1 MEEQNVEIQSGSQ
14 GVSQT
19 STSDSPASGSEGKVS
34 RQDLQKSNDRLY
46 SDGADKA
53 KAGEPDSGK
62 SIEPVVETN
71 VSNKP
76 VDKSPDLDKARAHDK
91 KQISKLVAQKHA
103 LKEEIARLLEENKKF
118 NQKFANEPNEEDFNG
133 DINAY
138 NRAKLK
144 FDIEK
149 ENGDLKI
156 QEAKSALKDKIDDE
170 WTERCHST
178 VSDYDK
184 FSQDYNKYYDWLHE
198 NEPVL
203 VDFARESAVGPKLIE
218 DAFLDFKNP
227 DIYSNWRARST
238 QGKIQLLAH
247 LENQLIRQMNGN
259 SDQNTDQN
267 SIVPTK
273 SKAPAPVKLEKVPQQ
288 AVEPKSQ
295 SMKSL
300 INKSAQRMFG
310 R

>member
-1 MEEQNVEIQSGSQ
+1 MEEQNVEVQSGSQ
-14 GVSQT
+14 AVSQT

-34 RQDLQKSNDRLY
+34 RQDLQKSSDRLY
-46 SDGADKA
+46 NGGVDKA
-53 KAGEPDSGK
+53 QAGEPDNGK

-71 VSNKP
+71 VSDKP

-103 LKEEIARLLEENKKF
+103 LKEEINKLLDENKKF
-118 NQKFANEPNEEDFNG
+118 KQKFANEPSEEDFKG
-133 DINAY
+133 DVNAY
-138 NRAKLK
+138 NRAVLK
-144 FDIEK
+144 FEIDK
-149 ENGDLKI
+149 ENGDAKI
-156 QEAKSALKDKIDDE
+156 QEAKSALETKIDDE
-170 WTERCHST
+170 WTERCRST
-178 VSDYDK
+178 VSDYNK
-184 FSQDYNKYYDWLHE
+184 FSQDYNKYYDWLHD

-203 VDFARESAVGPKLIE
+203 VDFARESTVGPKLIE
-218 DAFLDFKNP
+218 DAFLDFKDP
-227 DIYSNWRARST
+227 QIYAEWKARSKE
-238 QGKIQLLAH
+238 GKIQLLAH
-247 LENQLIRQMNGN
+247 IESQLIRQMSG
-259 SDQNTDQN
+259 SPEQK
-267 SIVPTK
+267 SIVPAK

>member
-1 MEEQNVEIQSGSQ
+1 MEEQNVEVQSGSQ
-14 GVSQT
+14 AVSQT

-34 RQDLQKSNDRLY
+34 RQDLQKSSDRLY
-46 SDGADKA
+46 NGGVDKA
-53 KAGEPDSGK
+53 PAGEPDNGK

-71 VSNKP
+71 VSDKP

-103 LKEEIARLLEENKKF
+103 LKEEINKLLEENKKF
-118 NQKFANEPNEEDFNG
+118 KQKFANEPSEEDFKG
-133 DINAY
+133 DVNAY
-138 NRAKLK
+138 NRAMLK
-144 FDIEK
+144 FEIDK
-149 ENGDLKI
+149 ENGDAKI
-156 QEAKSALKDKIDDE
+156 QEAKSALETKIDDE
-170 WTERCHST
+170 WTERCRST
-178 VSDYDK
+178 VSDYNK
-184 FSQDYNKYYDWLHE
+184 FSQDYNKYYDWLHD

-203 VDFARESAVGPKLIE
+203 VDFARESTVGPKLIE
-218 DAFLDFKNP
+218 DAFLDFKDP
-227 DIYSNWRARST
+227 QIYAEWKARSNE
-238 QGKIQLLAH
+238 GKIQLLAH
-247 LENQLIRQMNGN
+247 IESQLIRQMSG
-259 SDQNTDQN
+259 SPEQK

>member
-1 MEEQNVEIQSGSQ
+1 MEEQNVEVQSGSQ
-14 GVSQT
+14 AVSQT

-34 RQDLQKSNDRLY
+34 RQDLQKSSDRLY
-46 SDGADKA
+46 NGGVDKA
-53 KAGEPDSGK
+53 PAGEPDNGK
-62 SIEPVVETN
+62 SIEPAVETS
-71 VSNKP
+71 VSDKP

-103 LKEEIARLLEENKKF
+103 LKEEIAKLRAENEKF
-118 NQKFANEPNEEDFNG
+118 NQKFASEPNEEDFKG

-138 NRAKLK
+138 NRAMLK
-144 FDIEK
+144 FEIDK
-149 ENGDLKI
+149 ENGDAKI
-156 QEAKSALKDKIDDE
+156 QEAKSALKEKIDDE
-170 WTERCHST
+170 WTERCRST
-178 VSDYDK
+178 VSDYNK
-184 FSQDYNKYYDWLHE
+184 FSQDYNKYYDWLHD

-203 VDFARESAVGPKLIE
+203 VDFARESTVGPKLIE
-218 DAFLDFKNP
+218 DAFLDFKDP
-227 DIYSNWRARST
+227 QIYAEWRARSKE
-238 QGKIQLLAH
+238 GKIQLLAH
-247 LENQLIRQMNGN
+247 IESQLIRQMSG
-259 SDQNTDQN
+259 SPEQK
-267 SIVPTK
+267 SIVPAK

>member
-1 MEEQNVEIQSGSQ
+1 MEEQNVEVQSGSQ
-14 GVSQT
+14 AVSQT

-34 RQDLQKSNDRLY
+34 RQDLQKSSDRLY
-46 SDGADKA
+46 NGGVDKA
-53 KAGEPDSGK
+53 PAGEPDNGK

-71 VSNKP
+71 VSDKP

-103 LKEEIARLLEENKKF
+103 LKEEINKLLEENKKF
-118 NQKFANEPNEEDFNG
+118 KQKFANEPSEEDFKG
-133 DINAY
+133 DVNAY
-138 NRAKLK
+138 NRAVLK
-144 FDIEK
+144 FEIDK
-149 ENGDLKI
+149 ENGDAKI
-156 QEAKSALKDKIDDE
+156 QEAKSALETKIDDE
-170 WTERCHST
+170 WTERCRST
-178 VSDYDK
+178 VSDYNK
-184 FSQDYNKYYDWLHE
+184 FSQDYNKYYDWLHD

-203 VDFARESAVGPKLIE
+203 VDFARESTVGPKLIE
-218 DAFLDFKNP
+218 DAFLDFKDP
-227 DIYSNWRARST
+227 QIYAEWKARSKE
-238 QGKIQLLAH
+238 GKIQLLAH
-247 LENQLIRQMNGN
+247 IESQLIRQMSG
-259 SDQNTDQN
+259 SPEQK
-267 SIVPTK
+267 SIVPAK

>member
-1 MEEQNVEIQSGSQ
+1 MEEQNVEVQSGSQ

-34 RQDLQKSNDRLY
+34 RQDLQKSSDRLY
-46 SDGADKA
+46 NGGVDKA
-53 KAGEPDSGK
+53 PAGEPDNGK

-71 VSNKP
+71 VSDKP

-103 LKEEIARLLEENKKF
+103 LKEEIARLQEENKKF
-118 NQKFANEPNEEDFNG
+118 NQKFAIEPNEEDFKG

-144 FDIEK
+144 YDIDK
-149 ENGDLKI
+149 ENGDIKI
-156 QEAKSALKDKIDDE
+156 QEAKSALKEKIDDE
-170 WTERCHST
+170 WTERCLST
-178 VSDYDK
+178 VSDYNK
-184 FSQDYNKYYDWLHE
+184 FSQDYNKYYDWLHD

-203 VDFARESAVGPKLIE
+203 VDFARESTVGPKLIE
-218 DAFLDFKNP
+218 DAFLDFKDP
-227 DIYSNWRARST
+227 QIYAEWKARSKE
-238 QGKIQLLAH
+238 GKIQLLAH
-247 LENQLIRQMNGN
+247 IESQLIRQMSG
-259 SDQNTDQN
+259 SPEQK
-267 SIVPTK
+267 SIVPAK
-273 SKAPAPVKLEKVPQQ
+273 SKAPAPVKLEKVPSQ

>member
-1 MEEQNVEIQSGSQ
+1 MEEQNVEVQSGSQ
-14 GVSQT
+14 AVSQT

-34 RQDLQKSNDRLY
+34 RQDLQKSSDRLY
-46 SDGADKA
+46 NGGVDKA
-53 KAGEPDSGK
+53 PAGEPDNGK

-71 VSNKP
+71 VSDKP

-103 LKEEIARLLEENKKF
+103 LKEEINKLLEENKKF
-118 NQKFANEPNEEDFNG
+118 KQKFANEPSEEDFKG
-133 DINAY
+133 DVNAY
-138 NRAKLK
+138 NRAMLK
-144 FDIEK
+144 FEIDK
-149 ENGDLKI
+149 ENGDAKI
-156 QEAKSALKDKIDDE
+156 QEAKSALETKIDDE
-170 WTERCHST
+170 WTERCRST
-178 VSDYDK
+178 VSDYNK
-184 FSQDYNKYYDWLHE
+184 FSQDYNKYYDWLHD

-203 VDFARESAVGPKLIE
+203 VDFARESTVGPKLIE
-218 DAFLDFKNP
+218 DAFLDFKDP
-227 DIYSNWRARST
+227 QIYAEWRARSK

-247 LENQLIRQMNGN
+247 IESQLIRQMSG
-259 SDQNTDQN
+259 SPEQK
-267 SIVPTK
+267 SIVPAK

>member
-1 MEEQNVEIQSGSQ
+1 MEEQNVEVQSGSQ
-14 GVSQT
+14 AVSQT

-34 RQDLQKSNDRLY
+34 RQDLQKSSDRLY
-46 SDGADKA
+46 NGGVDKA
-53 KAGEPDSGK
+53 PAGEPDNGK

-71 VSNKP
+71 VSDKP

-103 LKEEIARLLEENKKF
+103 LKEEINKLLDENKKF
-118 NQKFANEPNEEDFNG
+118 KQKFANEPSEEDFKG
-133 DINAY
+133 DVNAY
-138 NRAKLK
+138 NRAVLK
-144 FDIEK
+144 FEIDK
-149 ENGDLKI
+149 ENGDAKI
-156 QEAKSALKDKIDDE
+156 QEAKSALETKIDDE
-170 WTERCHST
+170 WTERCRST
-178 VSDYDK
+178 VSDYNK
-184 FSQDYNKYYDWLHE
+184 FSQDYNKYYDWLHD

-203 VDFARESAVGPKLIE
+203 VDFARESTVGPKLIE
-218 DAFLDFKNP
+218 DAFLDFKDP
-227 DIYSNWRARST
+227 QIYAEWKARSK

-247 LENQLIRQMNGN
+247 IESQLIRQM
-259 SDQNTDQN
+259 SEIPEQK
-267 SIVPTK
+267 SIVPAK

>member
-1 MEEQNVEIQSGSQ
+1 MEEQNVEVQSGSQ
-14 GVSQT
+14 AVSQT

-34 RQDLQKSNDRLY
+34 RQDLQKSSDRLY
-46 SDGADKA
+46 NGGVDKA
-53 KAGEPDSGK
+53 PAGEPDNGK

-71 VSNKP
+71 VSDKP
-76 VDKSPDLDKARAHDK
+76 MDKSPDLDKARAHDK

-103 LKEEIARLLEENKKF
+103 LKEEINKLLEENKKF
-118 NQKFANEPNEEDFNG
+118 KQKFANEPSEEDFKG
-133 DINAY
+133 DVNAY
-138 NRAKLK
+138 NRAVLK
-144 FDIEK
+144 FEIDK
-149 ENGDLKI
+149 ENDETKY
-156 QEAKSALKDKIDDE
+156 QEAKSALESKIDDE
-170 WTERCHST
+170 WTERCRST
-178 VSDYDK
+178 VSDFNK
-184 FSQDYNKYYDWLHE
+184 FSENYNKYYDWLHD

-203 VDFARESAVGPKLIE
+203 VDFARESTVGPKLIE

-227 DIYSNWRARST
+227 AVYAQWRARSN
-238 QGKIQLLAH
+238 QGKMQLLAQ
-247 LENQLIRQMNGN
+247 LEGDLIRQMDGN
-259 SDQNTDQN
+259 SEQK

>member
-1 MEEQNVEIQSGSQ
+1 MEEQNVEVQSGSQ
-14 GVSQT
+14 AVSQT

-34 RQDLQKSNDRLY
+34 RQDLQKSSDRLY
-46 SDGADKA
+46 NGGVDKA
-53 KAGEPDSGK
+53 PAGEPDNGK

-71 VSNKP
+71 VSDKP

-103 LKEEIARLLEENKKF
+103 LKEEINKLLEENKKF
-118 NQKFANEPNEEDFNG
+118 KQKFANEPSEEDFKG
-133 DINAY
+133 DVNAY
-138 NRAKLK
+138 NRAMLK
-144 FDIEK
+144 FEIDK
-149 ENGDLKI
+149 ENGDAKI
-156 QEAKSALKDKIDDE
+156 QEAKSALETKIGDE
-170 WTERCHST
+170 WTERCRST

-184 FSQDYNKYYDWLHE
+184 FSENYNKYYDWLHE

-203 VDFARESAVGPKLIE
+203 VDFARESTVGPKLIE
-218 DAFLDFKNP
+218 DAFLDFKDP
-227 DIYSNWRARST
+227 QIYAEWKARSKE
-238 QGKIQLLAH
+238 GKIQLLAH
-247 LENQLIRQMNGN
+247 IESQLIRQMSG
-259 SDQNTDQN
+259 SPEQK

>member
-1 MEEQNVEIQSGSQ
+1 MEEQNVEVQSGSQ
-14 GVSQT
+14 AVSQT

-34 RQDLQKSNDRLY
+34 RQDLQKSSDRLY
-46 SDGADKA
+46 NGGVDKA
-53 KAGEPDSGK
+53 PAGEPDNGK

-71 VSNKP
+71 VSDKP

-103 LKEEIARLLEENKKF
+103 LKEEINKLLEENNKF
-118 NQKFANEPNEEDFNG
+118 KQKFANEPSEEDFKG
-133 DINAY
+133 DVNAY
-138 NRAKLK
+138 NRAVLK
-144 FDIEK
+144 FEIDK
-149 ENGDLKI
+149 ENGDAKI
-156 QEAKSALKDKIDDE
+156 QEAKSALKTKIDDE
-170 WTERCHST
+170 WTERCLST
-178 VSDYDK
+178 VSDYNK
-184 FSQDYNKYYDWLHE
+184 FSQDYNKYYDWLHD

-203 VDFARESAVGPKLIE
+203 VDFARESTVGPKLIE
-218 DAFLDFKNP
+218 DAFLDFKDP
-227 DIYSNWRARST
+227 QIYAEWKARSKE
-238 QGKIQLLAH
+238 GKIQLLAH
-247 LENQLIRQMNGN
+247 IESQLIRQMSG
-259 SDQNTDQN
+259 SPEQK
-267 SIVPTK
+267 SIVPAK

>member
-1 MEEQNVEIQSGSQ
+1 MEEQNVEVQSGSQ
-14 GVSQT
+14 AVSQT

-34 RQDLQKSNDRLY
+34 RQDLQKSSDRLY
-46 SDGADKA
+46 NGGVDKA
-53 KAGEPDSGK
+53 PAGEPDNGK

-71 VSNKP
+71 VSDKP

-103 LKEEIARLLEENKKF
+103 LKEEINKLLDENKKF
-118 NQKFANEPNEEDFNG
+118 KQKFANEPSEEDFGG
-133 DINAY
+133 DVNAY
-138 NRAKLK
+138 NRAVLK
-144 FDIEK
+144 FEIDK
-149 ENGDLKI
+149 ENGDAKI
-156 QEAKSALKDKIDDE
+156 QEAKSALETKIDDE
-170 WTERCHST
+170 WTERCRST
-178 VSDYDK
+178 VSDYNK
-184 FSQDYNKYYDWLHE
+184 FSQDYNKYYDWLHD

-203 VDFARESAVGPKLIE
+203 VDFARESTVGPKLIE
-218 DAFLDFKNP
+218 DAFLDFKDP
-227 DIYSNWRARST
+227 QIYAEWKARSKE
-238 QGKIQLLAH
+238 GKIQLLAH
-247 LENQLIRQMNGN
+247 IESQLIRQMSG
-259 SDQNTDQN
+259 SPEQK
-267 SIVPTK
+267 SIVPAK

>member
-1 MEEQNVEIQSGSQ
+1 MEEQNVEVQSGSQ
-14 GVSQT
+14 AVSQT

-46 SDGADKA
+46 SDGADEA
-53 KAGEPDSGK
+53 KAGEPDKGK

-71 VSNKP
+71 VSDKP

-103 LKEEIARLLEENKKF
+103 LKEEINKLLEENKKF
-118 NQKFANEPNEEDFNG
+118 KQKFANEPSEEDFKG
-133 DINAY
+133 DVNAY
-138 NRAKLK
+138 NRAVLK
-144 FDIEK
+144 FEIDK
-149 ENGDLKI
+149 ENGDAKI
-156 QEAKSALKDKIDDE
+156 QEAKSALETKIDDE
-170 WTERCHST
+170 WTERCRST
-178 VSDYDK
+178 VSDYNK
-184 FSQDYNKYYDWLHE
+184 FSQDYNKYYDWLHD

-203 VDFARESAVGPKLIE
+203 VDFARESTVGPKLIE
-218 DAFLDFKNP
+218 DAFLDFKDP
-227 DIYSNWRARST
+227 QIYAEWKARSKE
-238 QGKIQLLAH
+238 GKIQLLAH
-247 LENQLIRQMNGN
+247 IESQLIRQMSG
-259 SDQNTDQN
+259 SPEQK
-267 SIVPTK
+267 SIVPAK

>member
-1 MEEQNVEIQSGSQ
+1 MEEQNVEVQSGSQ
-14 GVSQT
+14 AVSQT
-19 STSDSPASGSEGKVS
+19 STSDSPASGSEGRVS

-71 VSNKP
+71 VSDKP

-103 LKEEIARLLEENKKF
+103 LKEEINKLLDENKKF
-118 NQKFANEPNEEDFNG
+118 KQKFANEPSEEDFKG
-133 DINAY
+133 DVNAY
-138 NRAKLK
+138 NRAVLK
-144 FDIEK
+144 FEIDK
-149 ENGDLKI
+149 ENGDAKI
-156 QEAKSALKDKIDDE
+156 QEAKSALETKIDDE
-170 WTERCHST
+170 WTERCRST
-178 VSDYDK
+178 VSDYNK
-184 FSQDYNKYYDWLHE
+184 FSQDYNKYYDWLHD

-203 VDFARESAVGPKLIE
+203 VDFARESTVGPKLIE
-218 DAFLDFKNP
+218 DAFLDFKDP
-227 DIYSNWRARST
+227 QIYAEWRARSKE
-238 QGKIQLLAH
+238 GKIQLLAH
-247 LENQLIRQMNGN
+247 IESQLIRQMSG
-259 SDQNTDQN
+259 SPEQK

>member
-1 MEEQNVEIQSGSQ
+1 MEEQNVEVQSGSQ
-14 GVSQT
+14 AVSQT

-34 RQDLQKSNDRLY
+34 RQDLQKSSDRLY
-46 SDGADKA
+46 NGGVDKA
-53 KAGEPDSGK
+53 PAGEPDNGK

-71 VSNKP
+71 VSDKP

-103 LKEEIARLLEENKKF
+103 LKEEIAKLRAENEKF
-118 NQKFANEPNEEDFNG
+118 NQKFASEPNEEDFKG

-138 NRAKLK
+138 NRAMLK
-144 FDIEK
+144 FEIDK
-149 ENGDLKI
+149 ENGDAKI
-156 QEAKSALKDKIDDE
+156 QEAKSALKEKIDDE
-170 WTERCHST
+170 WTERCRST
-178 VSDYDK
+178 VSDYNK
-184 FSQDYNKYYDWLHE
+184 FSQDYNKYYDWLHD

-203 VDFARESAVGPKLIE
+203 VDFARESTVGPKLIE
-218 DAFLDFKNP
+218 DAFLDFKDP
-227 DIYSNWRARST
+227 QIYAEWKARSKE
-238 QGKIQLLAH
+238 GKIQLLAH
-247 LENQLIRQMNGN
+247 IESQLIRQMSG
-259 SDQNTDQN
+259 SPEQK
-267 SIVPTK
+267 SIVPAK

>member
-1 MEEQNVEIQSGSQ
+1 MEEQNVEVQSGSQ
-14 GVSQT
+14 AVSQT

-34 RQDLQKSNDRLY
+34 RQDLQKSSDRLY
-46 SDGADKA
+46 NGGVDKA
-53 KAGEPDSGK
+53 PAGEPDNGK

-71 VSNKP
+71 VSDKP

-103 LKEEIARLLEENKKF
+103 LKEEINKLLDENKKF
-118 NQKFANEPNEEDFNG
+118 KQKFANEPSEEDFKG
-133 DINAY
+133 DVNAY
-138 NRAKLK
+138 NRAMLK
-144 FDIEK
+144 FEIDK
-149 ENGDLKI
+149 ENGDAKI
-156 QEAKSALKDKIDDE
+156 QEAKSALETKIDDE
-170 WTERCHST
+170 WTERCRST
-178 VSDYDK
+178 VSDYNK
-184 FSQDYNKYYDWLHE
+184 FSENYNKYYDWLHE

-203 VDFARESAVGPKLIE
+203 VDFARESTVGPKLIE

-227 DIYSNWRARST
+227 AVYAQWRARSN
-238 QGKIQLLAH
+238 QGKMQLLAQ
-247 LENQLIRQMNGN
+247 LEGDLIRQMNGN
-259 SDQNTDQN
+259 SEQK

>member
-1 MEEQNVEIQSGSQ
+1 MEEQNVEVQSGSQ
-14 GVSQT
+14 AVSQT

-34 RQDLQKSNDRLY
+34 RQDLQKSSDRLY
-46 SDGADKA
+46 NGGVDKA
-53 KAGEPDSGK
+53 PAGEPDNGK

-71 VSNKP
+71 VSDKP

-103 LKEEIARLLEENKKF
+103 LKEEINKLLEENKKF
-118 NQKFANEPNEEDFNG
+118 KQKFANEPSEEDFNG
-133 DINAY
+133 DVNAY
-138 NRAKLK
+138 NRAMLK
-144 FDIEK
+144 FEIDK
-149 ENGDLKI
+149 ENGDAKI
-156 QEAKSALKDKIDDE
+156 QEAKSALETKIDDE
-170 WTERCHST
+170 WTERCRST
-178 VSDYDK
+178 VSDYNK
-184 FSQDYNKYYDWLHE
+184 FSQDYNKYYDWLHD

-203 VDFARESAVGPKLIE
+203 VDFARESTVGPKLIE
-218 DAFLDFKNP
+218 DAFLDFKDP
-227 DIYSNWRARST
+227 QIYAEWKARSK

-247 LENQLIRQMNGN
+247 IESQLIRQMSG
-259 SDQNTDQN
+259 SSEQK
-267 SIVPTK
+267 SIVPAK

-300 INKSAQRMFG
+300 INRSAQRMFG

>member
-1 MEEQNVEIQSGSQ
+1 MEEQNVEVQSGSQ
-14 GVSQT
+14 AVSQT

-34 RQDLQKSNDRLY
+34 RQDLQKSSDRLY
-46 SDGADKA
+46 NGGVDKA
-53 KAGEPDSGK
+53 PAGEPDNGK

-71 VSNKP
+71 VSDKP

-103 LKEEIARLLEENKKF
+103 LKEEINKLLEENKKF
-118 NQKFANEPNEEDFNG
+118 KQKFANEPSEEDFKG
-133 DINAY
+133 DVNAY
-138 NRAKLK
+138 NRAVLK
-144 FDIEK
+144 FEIDK
-149 ENGDLKI
+149 ENGDAKI
-156 QEAKSALKDKIDDE
+156 QEAKSALETKIDDE
-170 WTERCHST
+170 WTERCRST
-178 VSDYDK
+178 VSDYNK
-184 FSQDYNKYYDWLHE
+184 FSQDYNKYYDWLHD

-203 VDFARESAVGPKLIE
+203 VDFARESTVGPKLIE
-218 DAFLDFKNP
+218 DAFLDFKDP
-227 DIYSNWRARST
+227 QIYAEWKARSKE
-238 QGKIQLLAH
+238 GKIQLLAH
-247 LENQLIRQMNGN
+247 IESQLIRQMSG
-259 SDQNTDQN
+259 SPEQK

>member
-1 MEEQNVEIQSGSQ
+1 MEEQNVEIQGGSQ

-34 RQDLQKSNDRLY
+34 RQDLQKSSDRLY
-46 SDGADKA
+46 NGGVDKA
-53 KAGEPDSGK
+53 PAGEPDTGK
-62 SIEPVVETN
+62 STVVETN
-71 VSNKP
+71 VSDKP
-76 VDKSPDLDKARAHDK
+76 ADKSPDLDKARAHDK

-118 NQKFANEPNEEDFNG
+118 NQKFANEPNEEDFKG

-144 FDIEK
+144 FDIDK

-156 QEAKSALKDKIDDE
+156 QEAKSALKDKIDNE
-170 WTERCHST
+170 WTERCRST

-184 FSQDYNKYYDWLHE
+184 FSQDYKKYYDWLHE

-203 VDFARESAVGPKLIE
+203 VDFARDSAVGPKLIE

-227 DIYSNWRARST
+227 DIYSDWRARST
-238 QGKIQLLAH
+238 QGKIQLLAQ
-247 LENQLIRQMNGN
+247 LESQLINQMNGKYQKN
-259 SDQNTDQN
+259 HAQD
-267 SIVPTK
+267 SIVPAK
-273 SKAPAPVKLEKVPQQ
+273 SKAPAPVKLEKVPPQ

>member
-1 MEEQNVEIQSGSQ
+1 MEEQNVEVQSGSQ
-14 GVSQT
+14 AVSQT

-34 RQDLQKSNDRLY
+34 RQDLQKSSDRLY
-46 SDGADKA
+46 NGGVDKA
-53 KAGEPDSGK
+53 PAGEPDNGK

-71 VSNKP
+71 VSDKP

-103 LKEEIARLLEENKKF
+103 LKEEINKLLDENKKF
-118 NQKFANEPNEEDFNG
+118 KQKFANEPSEEDFKG
-133 DINAY
+133 DVNAY
-138 NRAKLK
+138 NRAVLK
-144 FDIEK
+144 FEIDK
-149 ENGDLKI
+149 ENGDAKI
-156 QEAKSALKDKIDDE
+156 QEAKSALETKIDDE
-170 WTERCHST
+170 WTERCRST
-178 VSDYDK
+178 VSDYNK
-184 FSQDYNKYYDWLHE
+184 FSQDYNKYYDWLHD

-203 VDFARESAVGPKLIE
+203 VDFARESTVGPKLIE
-218 DAFLDFKNP
+218 DAFLDFKDP
-227 DIYSNWRARST
+227 QIYAEWRARSK

-247 LENQLIRQMNGN
+247 IESQLIRQM
-259 SDQNTDQN
+259 SEIPEQK

>member
-1 MEEQNVEIQSGSQ
+1 MEEQNVEVQSGSQ
-14 GVSQT
+14 AVSQT

-34 RQDLQKSNDRLY
+34 RQDLQKSSDRLY
-46 SDGADKA
+46 NGGVDKA
-53 KAGEPDSGK
+53 PAGEPDNGK

-71 VSNKP
+71 VSDKP

-103 LKEEIARLLEENKKF
+103 LKEEINKLLEENKKF
-118 NQKFANEPNEEDFNG
+118 KQKFANEPSEEDFKG
-133 DINAY
+133 DVNAY
-138 NRAKLK
+138 NRAMLK
-144 FDIEK
+144 FEIDK
-149 ENGDLKI
+149 ENGDAKI
-156 QEAKSALKDKIDDE
+156 QEAKSALETKIDDE
-170 WTERCHST
+170 WTERCRST
-178 VSDYDK
+178 VSDYNK

-203 VDFARESAVGPKLIE
+203 VDFARESTVGPKLIE

-227 DIYSNWRARST
+227 AVYAQWRARSN
-238 QGKIQLLAH
+238 QGKMQLLAQ
-247 LENQLIRQMNGN
+247 LEGDLIRQMNGN
-259 SDQNTDQN
+259 SEQK

>member
-1 MEEQNVEIQSGSQ
+1 MEEQNVEVQSGSQ
-14 GVSQT
+14 AVSQT

-34 RQDLQKSNDRLY
+34 RQDLQKSSDRLY
-46 SDGADKA
+46 NGGVDKA
-53 KAGEPDSGK
+53 PAGEPDNGK
-62 SIEPVVETN
+62 SIEPAVETS

-76 VDKSPDLDKARAHDK
+76 MDKSPDLDKARAHDK

-103 LKEEIARLLEENKKF
+103 LKEEIAKLRAENEKF
-118 NQKFANEPNEEDFNG
+118 NQKFASEPNEEDFKG

-138 NRAKLK
+138 NRAMLK
-144 FDIEK
+144 FEIDK
-149 ENGDLKI
+149 ENGDAKI
-156 QEAKSALKDKIDDE
+156 QEAKSALKEKIDDE
-170 WTERCHST
+170 WTERCRST
-178 VSDYDK
+178 VSDYNK
-184 FSQDYNKYYDWLHE
+184 FSQDYNKYYDWLHD

-203 VDFARESAVGPKLIE
+203 VDFARESTVGPKLIE
-218 DAFLDFKNP
+218 DAFLDFKDP
-227 DIYSNWRARST
+227 QIYAEWRARSKE
-238 QGKIQLLAH
+238 GKIQLLAH
-247 LENQLIRQMNGN
+247 IESQLIRQMSG
-259 SDQNTDQN
+259 SPEQK
-267 SIVPTK
+267 SIVPAK

>member
-1 MEEQNVEIQSGSQ
+1 MEEQNVEVQSGSQ
-14 GVSQT
+14 AVSQT

-34 RQDLQKSNDRLY
+34 RQDLQKSSDRLY
-46 SDGADKA
+46 NGGVDKA
-53 KAGEPDSGK
+53 PAGEPDNGK

-71 VSNKP
+71 VSDKP

-103 LKEEIARLLEENKKF
+103 LKEEINKLLDENKKF
-118 NQKFANEPNEEDFNG
+118 KQKFANEPSEEDFKG
-133 DINAY
+133 DVNAY
-138 NRAKLK
+138 NRAVLK
-144 FDIEK
+144 FEIDK
-149 ENGDLKI
+149 ENGDAKI
-156 QEAKSALKDKIDDE
+156 QEAKSALETKIDDE
-170 WTERCHST
+170 WTERCLST
-178 VSDYDK
+178 VSDYNK
-184 FSQDYNKYYDWLHE
+184 FSQDYNKYYDWLHD

-203 VDFARESAVGPKLIE
+203 VDFARESTVGPKLIE
-218 DAFLDFKNP
+218 DAFLDFKDP
-227 DIYSNWRARST
+227 QIYAEWKARSKE
-238 QGKIQLLAH
+238 GKIQLLAH
-247 LENQLIRQMNGN
+247 IESQLIRQMSG
-259 SDQNTDQN
+259 SPEQK

>member
-1 MEEQNVEIQSGSQ
+1 MEEQNVEVQSGSQ
-14 GVSQT
+14 AVSQT

-34 RQDLQKSNDRLY
+34 RQDLQKSSDRLY
-46 SDGADKA
+46 NGGVDKA
-53 KAGEPDSGK
+53 PAGEPDNGK

-71 VSNKP
+71 VSDKP
-76 VDKSPDLDKARAHDK
+76 MDKSPDLDKARAHDK

-103 LKEEIARLLEENKKF
+103 LKEEINKLLEENKKF
-118 NQKFANEPNEEDFNG
+118 KQKFANEPSEEDFKG
-133 DINAY
+133 DVNAY
-138 NRAKLK
+138 NRAMLK
-144 FDIEK
+144 FEIDK
-149 ENGDLKI
+149 ENGDAKI
-156 QEAKSALKDKIDDE
+156 QEAKSALETKIDDE
-170 WTERCHST
+170 WTERCRST

-184 FSQDYNKYYDWLHE
+184 FSENYNKYYDWLHD

-203 VDFARESAVGPKLIE
+203 VDFARESTVGPKLIE
-218 DAFLDFKNP
+218 DAFLDFKDP
-227 DIYSNWRARST
+227 QIYAEWKARSKE
-238 QGKIQLLAH
+238 GKIQLLAH
-247 LENQLIRQMNGN
+247 IESQLIRQMSG
-259 SDQNTDQN
+259 SPEQK
-267 SIVPTK
+267 SIVPAK

>member
-1 MEEQNVEIQSGSQ
+1 MEEQNVEVQSGSQ
-14 GVSQT
+14 AVSQT

-34 RQDLQKSNDRLY
+34 RQDLQKSSDRLY
-46 SDGADKA
+46 NGGVDKA
-53 KAGEPDSGK
+53 PAGEPDSGK

-71 VSNKP
+71 VSDKP
-76 VDKSPDLDKARAHDK
+76 MDKSPDLDKARAHDK

-103 LKEEIARLLEENKKF
+103 LKEEINKLLEENKKF
-118 NQKFANEPNEEDFNG
+118 KQKFANEPSEEDFKG
-133 DINAY
+133 DVNAY
-138 NRAKLK
+138 NRAVLK
-144 FDIEK
+144 FEIDK
-149 ENGDLKI
+149 ENGETKF
-156 QEAKSALKDKIDDE
+156 QEAKSALETKIDDE
-170 WTERCHST
+170 WTERCRST
-178 VSDYDK
+178 VSDFNK
-184 FSQDYNKYYDWLHE
+184 FSENYNKYYDWLHD

-203 VDFARESAVGPKLIE
+203 VDFARESTVGPKLIE

-227 DIYSNWRARST
+227 AVYAQWRARSN
-238 QGKIQLLAH
+238 QGKMQLLAQ
-247 LENQLIRQMNGN
+247 LEGELIRQMNGN
-259 SDQNTDQN
+259 SAQNSEQK

>member
-1 MEEQNVEIQSGSQ
+1 MEEQNVEVQSGSQ
-14 GVSQT
+14 AVSQT

-34 RQDLQKSNDRLY
+34 RQDLQKSSDRLY
-46 SDGADKA
+46 NGGVDKA
-53 KAGEPDSGK
+53 PAGEPDNGK

-71 VSNKP
+71 VSDKP

-91 KQISKLVAQKHA
+91 KQISKLVAQKHD
-103 LKEEIARLLEENKKF
+103 LKEEINKLLDENKKF
-118 NQKFANEPNEEDFNG
+118 KQKFANEPSEEDFNG
-133 DINAY
+133 DVNAY
-138 NRAKLK
+138 NRAVLK
-144 FDIEK
+144 FEIDK
-149 ENGDLKI
+149 ENGDAKI
-156 QEAKSALKDKIDDE
+156 QEAKSALETKIDDE
-170 WTERCHST
+170 WTERCRST
-178 VSDYDK
+178 VSDYNK
-184 FSQDYNKYYDWLHE
+184 FSQDYNKYYDWLHD

-203 VDFARESAVGPKLIE
+203 VDFARESTVGPKLIE
-218 DAFLDFKNP
+218 DAFLDFKDP
-227 DIYSNWRARST
+227 QIYAEWRARSK

-247 LENQLIRQMNGN
+247 IESQLIRQMSG
-259 SDQNTDQN
+259 SSEQK
-267 SIVPTK
+267 SIVPAK

>member
-1 MEEQNVEIQSGSQ
+1 MEEQNVEVQSGSQ
-14 GVSQT
+14 AVSQT

-34 RQDLQKSNDRLY
+34 RQDLQKSSDRLY
-46 SDGADKA
+46 NGGVDKA
-53 KAGEPDSGK
+53 PAGEPDNGK

-71 VSNKP
+71 VSDKP
-76 VDKSPDLDKARAHDK
+76 MDKSPDLDKARAHDK

-103 LKEEIARLLEENKKF
+103 LKEEINKLLEENKKF
-118 NQKFANEPNEEDFNG
+118 KQKFANEPSEEDFKG
-133 DINAY
+133 DVNAY
-138 NRAKLK
+138 NRAMLK
-144 FDIEK
+144 FEIDK
-149 ENGDLKI
+149 ENGDAKI
-156 QEAKSALKDKIDDE
+156 QEAKSALETKIDDE
-170 WTERCHST
+170 WTERCRST

-184 FSQDYNKYYDWLHE
+184 FSENYNKYYDWLHE

-203 VDFARESAVGPKLIE
+203 VDFARESTVGPKLIE

-227 DIYSNWRARST
+227 AVYAQWRARSN
-238 QGKIQLLAH
+238 QGKMQLLAQ
-247 LENQLIRQMNGN
+247 LEGDLIRQMNGN
-259 SDQNTDQN
+259 SEQK